1 MNKFEWDSRIETV
14 NFKPEFSYFINTDN
28 ELSLGAELIRY
39 SFEPANAIGVSEGE
53 ITDITLPD
61 KYAFEGS
68 VYIGN
73 EQKISN
79 LTISYGLRGSYY
91 SYYGPGYI
99 YNFSSEGT
107 PGLRKELTNETQVT
121 GSESI
126 KTYSSIEPRY
136 Q

>member
-1 MNKFEWDSRIETV
+1 MSPRRLLWPIKRKYGNSISWAEV
-14 NFKPEFSYFINTDN
+14 
-28 ELSLGAELIRY
+28 GAELIRY

-53 ITDITLPD
+53 ITDITLPN

-91 SYYGPGYI
+91 SYHGPGYI
-99 YNFSSEGT
+99 YDFSNEGI
-107 PGLRKELTNETQVT
+107 PC
-121 GSESI
+121 S
-126 KTYSSIEPRY
+126 
-136 Q
+136 